1 MNKTRESISYSNTVD
16 LQYTLTN
23 IWEHMIKGLDSYT
36 GQMAPDV
43 NAPIDYK
50 VALELL
56 NDFSEKFFGESQYKL
71 SNFLQ
76 DHPERQVQLTSLK
89 NGGKGLAWVSYIHD
103 TGIEKEE
110 FNNPLR
116 LLEGLIMFVVRKKIS
131 ELMLPLKEAL
141 IKKLAYII

>member
-1 MNKTRESISYSNTVD
+1 
-16 LQYTLTN
+16 
-23 IWEHMIKGLDSYT
+23 MIKGLDSYT

-76 DHPERQVQLTSLK
+76 DHPERQYNLLHLK
-89 NGGKGLAWVSYIHD
+89 MG
-103 TGIEKEE
+103 EKDLHG
-110 FNNPLR
+110 F
-116 LLEGLIMFVVRKKIS
+116 LIFTTQVLKK
-131 ELMLPLKEAL
+131 KNL
-141 IKKLAYII
+141 ITL

>member
-71 SNFLQ
+71 SNFCRITQKDKYNLL
-76 DHPERQVQLTSLK
+76 HLKMGERTCMGFLYSRHR
-89 NGGKGLAWVSYIHD
+89 Y
-103 TGIEKEE
+103 
-110 FNNPLR
+110 
-116 LLEGLIMFVVRKKIS
+116 
-131 ELMLPLKEAL
+131 
-141 IKKLAYII
+141 

>member
-1 MNKTRESISYSNTVD
+1 
-16 LQYTLTN
+16 
-23 IWEHMIKGLDSYT
+23 
-36 GQMAPDV
+36 MAPDV

-71 SNFLQ
+71 SNFCRITQKDKYNLLHLKMGEK
-76 DHPERQVQLTSLK
+76 DLHGFLIFTTQVF
-89 NGGKGLAWVSYIHD
+89 
-103 TGIEKEE
+103 EKEE

-116 LLEGLIMFVVRKKIS
+116 LLEDLSMFVVRKKIS

-141 IKKLAYII
+141 IKKLAYSI

>member
-1 MNKTRESISYSNTVD
+1 
-16 LQYTLTN
+16 
-23 IWEHMIKGLDSYT
+23 MIF
-36 GQMAPDV
+36 P
-43 NAPIDYK
+43 
-50 VALELL
+50 
-56 NDFSEKFFGESQYKL
+56 EKFFGESQYKL

-116 LLEGLIMFVVRKKIS
+116 LLEGLINVCGSKKNFRTK
-131 ELMLPLKEAL
+131 LPLKEAL